1 MFGDLLSNPDS
12 PPLRPRFT
20 HHTANLQRRRRSSTS
35 KYAPMN
41 LEPVE
46 GSRRSSR
53 SRNSLGEALAAPAL
67 VAEVVGTPAQEVKK
81 TPGSKKRS
89 GKKSSSKKVSVK
101 TPETVVEEDCLEPE
115 RPESVVFFQVAAA
128 DLMAEGIAPVSVE
141 PELERLEAA
150 TASSDLVMDA
160 ETAATAAATAA
171 LYEAALSFAQ
181 PKKQARQ
188 HSDGSSSS
196 VASTPVRRSS
206 SLLLP
211 TASSSVKKRSFPVA
225 AAALT
230 SSSVPDMT
238 STLSTP
244 LQAWRPS
251 SAKPTLTVPKS
262 PRLRVDQRSR
272 SCARPMPVS
281 TDEREAALVAE
292 ETRKLHEQL
301 RRNKEEFERARS
313 SAASAKETSQ
323 VRSTKTLTVPTT
335 PCFLLSKKKGPKIM
349 SNTAAAPLG
358 TQEDEAKPKKL
369 NFDEVVASAGAAGAY
384 VGPKKPTIF
393 EPFKFAT
400 DARASIARSSSAA
413 AVSENVIVP
422 AAELAAKFLRDARVY
437 DVSTSKATS
446 TANKKPTVPVSPRL
460 SKRVSSHPRPLST
473 EEREAAL
480 MQEIQQ
486 HAFKAKP
493 VNKRVFASSGDMGV
507 PKVAVKSA
515 TAVIEFS
522 LRTDIRSAARAA
534 TAAAEKAAAIA
545 ATPSTAFKARPM
557 PNFAETGPNNNNNML
572 PPSTPSFKPT
582 VAVSPK
588 FSVKH
593 GASAPA
599 RRQLPHHTVM
609 EHSKAEALMLSRGLA
624 QHGAAGERT
633 KLTLTEPAPFALQ
646 SVARHE
652 ESVAQFEAVLK
663 QVEKKMKEVAFHAM
677 PLPKTTYEAPPQ
689 TPKPSECG
697 RTPLIPVDVHLQ
709 SQVRAAKRAEF
720 DQKVAEQVV
729 ESTTKKAQ
737 DKAALEEQ
745 ENIEVAKLRRMST
758 AKGGLQFVA
767 QPVNYKDVYPTKHVP
782 PQPPTQP
789 KSPFLLTKQRAALA
803 TNVSSQ

>member
-1 MFGDLLSNPDS
+1 MDV
-12 PPLRPRFT
+12 
-20 HHTANLQRRRRSSTS
+20 
-35 KYAPMN
+35 Y
-41 LEPVE
+41 PVE

-53 SRNSLGEALAAPAL
+53 SRNSLGEVLEAPGL
-67 VAEVVGTPAQEVKK
+67 VAVVVGTPAHEVKK
-81 TPGSKKRS
+81 TPGSKKKS
-89 GKKSSSKKVSVK
+89 GKKSSSKKASVK
-101 TPETVVEEDCLEPE
+101 TPETVVEEGSVEPE
-115 RPESVVFFQVAAA
+115 PESVVFQVAAA

-150 TASSDLVMDA
+150 TASDLVVDA

-181 PKKQARQ
+181 PKKQARL
-188 HSDGSSSS
+188 HSGGSSSS

-225 AAALT
+225 ATLT

-244 LQAWRPS
+244 MQAWRPS
-251 SAKPTLTVPKS
+251 SAKPSLTVPKS

-272 SCARPMPVS
+272 SCARPVPVS

-313 SAASAKETSQ
+313 SAASAKDTSQ

-358 TQEDEAKPKKL
+358 THEDEAKPKKL
-369 NFDEVVASAGAAGAY
+369 NFEEAAASAGVAGAY

-400 DARASIARSSSAA
+400 DARASIARASSSGV
-413 AVSENVIVP
+413 VSENVIVP

-437 DVSTSKATS
+437 DVSTNKAAS
-446 TANKKPTVPVSPRL
+446 AANRKPTVPISPRL

-507 PKVAVKSA
+507 PKVPVKST
-515 TAVIEFS
+515 TAVVEFS
-522 LRTDIRSAARAA
+522 LRYDARSAARAA
-534 TAAAEKAAAIA
+534 TAAAERAAASA

-557 PNFAETGPNNNNNML
+557 PNFAETGPSNSMA

-599 RRQLPHHTVM
+599 RRQLPHHKVV
-609 EHSKAEALMLSRGLA
+609 EHSKADALMLSRGIA
-624 QHGAAGERT
+624 PNGAAAGT

-663 QVEKKMKEVAFHAM
+663 QVEKRMKDAAFHAM

-689 TPKPSECG
+689 TPKPSESG
-697 RTPLIPVDVHLQ
+697 RTPLVPVDVLLQ
-709 SQVRAAKRAEF
+709 SEVRAAKRAEF
-720 DQKVAEQVV
+720 DQKVAEQVA

-803 TNVSSQ
+803 TNGSSQ